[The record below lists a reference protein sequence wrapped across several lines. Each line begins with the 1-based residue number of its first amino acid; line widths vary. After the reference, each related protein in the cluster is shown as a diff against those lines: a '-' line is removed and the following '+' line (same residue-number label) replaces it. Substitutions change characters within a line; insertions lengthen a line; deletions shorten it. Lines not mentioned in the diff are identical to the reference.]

1 MYTLIIA
8 DDEFELRQALVHTVD
23 WESIGF
29 KVVGEAENGV
39 EALELVEKLE
49 VDLLLTDIKMPFLS
63 GIDLARE
70 VRAIRPAVN
79 IAFLSGYDDFAYAQQ
94 AIQYNILSYIL
105 KPISA
110 NELKEEMLKIKD
122 KMDKKQE
129 ELVKVENPK
138 SVEELQESYEKKMF
152 LYGLLMENGRAE
164 GHGTDYSQLAYD
176 KGLSHFKGESLEYY
190 LQVAKLCDDSGDNR
204 TRNAQIQLFDFVIGK
219 YVNSISLY
227 TNNRIITLIAGQ
239 SREMNKYVSIFPK
252 EISQLASRY
261 MGLTAV
267 IGLSSGYDD
276 LGYTYYAYQEAL
288 DALEYAE
295 KEETK
300 ISIFSDYD
308 SGNTEQIFYANK
320 TADDLMLAIKTESEE
335 KLIEC
340 IDNTFSGMKQ
350 NSGLVTSQMIVA
362 IYETV
367 NNLMGEEDAGE
378 LLNYLYEDD
387 AKYEYIMKKRSKS
400 EITKLA
406 LKARSMIQE
415 KRQANSKLL
424 CDEAIKIID
433 EEYGRED
440 LSLAYVCDK
449 LHVSASYL
457 STLMKKV
464 SGKSFVTLLTE
475 RRMQAAKE
483 LILYSQKK
491 MLAIAEECGYSDN
504 HYFSYSF
511 KKYFGVSPRKMRETV
526 KNEEA

>member
-1 MYTLIIA
+1 M
-8 DDEFELRQALVHTVD
+8 
-23 WESIGF
+23 
-29 KVVGEAENGV
+29 
-39 EALELVEKLE
+39 VEKYE

-110 NELKEEMLKIKD
+110 NELKAEMLKIKD

-138 SVEELQESYEKKMF
+138 SVEEMQESYEQKMF
-152 LYGLLMENGRAE
+152 LHSLLMENDRIGGNAPDE
-164 GHGTDYSQLAYD
+164 SQLVYD
-176 KGLSHFKGESLEYY
+176 MKLSHFKGEELSYVI
-190 LQVAKLCDDSGDNR
+190 QVTKLCDEQGDNR
-204 TRNAQIQLFDFVIGK
+204 TRSSQLKLFDSVIDK

-227 TNNRIITLIAGQ
+227 TNNRIITLLAGNP
-239 SREMNKYVSIFPK
+239 REMKKYISIFPK

-261 MGLTAV
+261 MGLKAV
-267 IGLSSGYDD
+267 IGLSGGYDE
-276 LGYTYYAYQEAL
+276 LSYTFYAYQEAM

-295 KEETK
+295 NEESG
-300 ISIFSDYD
+300 ISIFSDYEG
-308 SGNTEQIFYANK
+308 GNAEQVFHANR
-320 TADDLMLAIKTESEE
+320 TADDLMLAIKTEPED
-335 KLIEC
+335 KLIAYIEE
-340 IDNTFSGMKQ
+340 TFRDMKQ

-367 NNLMGEEDAGE
+367 NNLLGDEAAGE
-378 LLNYLYEDD
+378 LLGYIYEDD
-387 AKYEYIMKKRSKS
+387 SRYEYVMKKRSQS

-406 LKARSMIQE
+406 LRARNMIQDQ
-415 KRQANSKLL
+415 RQTNSKLM

-433 EEYGRED
+433 TEYGNEE
-440 LSLAYVCDK
+440 LSLAYVSDR
-449 LHVSASYL
+449 LHVSVSYL
-457 STLMKKV
+457 STLIKKV
-464 SGKSFVTLLTE
+464 SGKSFVTMLTE

-491 MLAIAEECGYSDN
+491 MIAIAEECGYSDN

-511 KKYFGVSPRKMRETV
+511 KKYYGVSPRKMRESV